1 MEENISSKLVEIE
14 KVSNNAN
21 FLKLYDDLDKIVL
34 DDYDECNKDDTILDK
49 IMACKLDYNTNY
61 TVQDL
66 KKILDFYIAHS
77 DGALSKIGKRKKDEL
92 IESIVDFELD
102 NNNMELVC
110 KRKRLW
116 FYVKE
121 IKSDKYLSKYIIFN

>member
-1 MEENISSKLVEIE
+1 MEENISYKLGEIE
-14 KVSNNAN
+14 KESINAD
-21 FLKLYDDLDKIVL
+21 FFKLYDELDKIVL
-34 DDYDECNKDDTILDK
+34 DDCDEYKDDTILDK
-49 IMACKLDYNTNY
+49 IMASKLDYNTNY

-66 KKILDFYIAHS
+66 KKILDFYITHT
-77 DGALSKIGKRKKDEL
+77 DGGLGKIGKRKKDEL
-92 IESIVDFELD
+92 IETIVDFELD
-102 NNNMELVC
+102 NTNMELVC

>member
-1 MEENISSKLVEIE
+1 MEENISYKLDKIE
-14 KVSNNAN
+14 KQSINAD
-21 FLKLYDDLDKIVL
+21 FFKLYDELDKIVL
-34 DDYDECNKDDTILDK
+34 ADGAAHDTILDK
-49 IMACKLDYNTNY
+49 IIAFKLDYITNY

-66 KKILDFYIAHS
+66 KKILDFYITHK
-77 DGALSKIGKRKKDEL
+77 DGALIKIGKKKKNEL

-121 IKSDKYLSKYIIFN
+121 IKNDKYLSKYIIFN

>member
-1 MEENISSKLVEIE
+1 MEENISYKLVEIE

-49 IMACKLDYNTNY
+49 IMASKLDYNTNY
-61 TVQDL
+61 TVQEL

>member
-1 MEENISSKLVEIE
+1 MEENISYKLGEIE
-14 KVSNNAN
+14 KESINED
-21 FLKLYDDLDKIVL
+21 FFKLYNELDKIVL
-34 DDYDECNKDDTILDK
+34 DDYDEYNKDDTILDK
-49 IMACKLDYNTNY
+49 IMASKLDYNTNY

-66 KKILDFYIAHS
+66 KKILDFYITHT

>member
-1 MEENISSKLVEIE
+1 MEENISYKLDKIE
-14 KVSNNAN
+14 KQSINAD
-21 FLKLYDDLDKIVL
+21 FFKLYDELDKIVL
-34 DDYDECNKDDTILDK
+34 ADGAAHDTILDK
-49 IMACKLDYNTNY
+49 IIAFKLDYITNY

-66 KKILDFYIAHS
+66 KKILDFYITHK
-77 DGALSKIGKRKKDEL
+77 DGVLIKIGKKNKNEL

-121 IKSDKYLSKYIIFN
+121 IKNDKYLSKYIIFN